1 MAKIQIEVTYPV
13 DLKHY
18 PEHIKSETDAMLFDC
33 RQIEYYGAGD
43 IGLLIEND
51 LEIVGVQDDNGE
63 LHKL

>member
-1 MAKIQIEVTYPV
+1 MPKILIEVTYPV

-33 RQIEYYGAGD
+33 RHIECGAGD

-51 LEIVGVQDDNGE
+51 LKIVGVIDDNGDLHE
-63 LHKL
+63 L

>member
-1 MAKIQIEVTYPV
+1 MPKILIEVTYPI

-18 PEHIKSETDAMLFDC
+18 PEHIQNETQAMVFDCKQSET
-33 RQIEYYGAGD
+33 GAGD
-43 IGLLIEND
+43 IGLLLEND